1 MTAEMFYT
9 LKDKQDDLLLAPTN
23 FAVLGAPYG
32 SEIPET
38 LTDDTGYLIEMP
50 AGWFSFG
57 EIQKAAGVNLAPSL
71 SVTGPEGYGSP
82 GRRRDLVESE
92 GFNVEFTA
100 QESRL
105 KTLDA
110 AMDIDT
116 ANPINGASGTDIR
129 FRKRRTRKLPEYSL
143 AFIALDGDPG
153 QEIYPYFIF
162 PRMTN
167 TNRATLGL
175 TETNIME
182 YAMTME
188 MKDDGKTDP
197 FYFGLAGPGAAAFV
211 AAAGLEDLAG
221 GAEGASAQTV
231 SLPAGG
237 EVIDDEPTE

>member
-1 MTAEMFYT
+1 MTADMFYT

-23 FAVLGAPYG
+23 FAVLGAPFG
-32 SEIPET
+32 SEIPT
-38 LTDDTGYLIEMP
+38 SLTGPDGYLTEMP
-50 AGWFSFG
+50 EGWFSFG
-57 EIQKAAGVNLAPSL
+57 EIQKAAGVSLAPSL
-71 SVTGPEGYGSP
+71 AVTGPEGYGSP

-92 GFNVEFTA
+92 GFTVEFTA

-116 ANPINGASGTDIR
+116 ANPITTEDGTDIR

-143 AFIALDGDPG
+143 AFIALDGDTDN
-153 QEIYPYFIF
+153 EIYPYFIF

-167 TNRATLGL
+167 TNRATLAL

-188 MKDDGKTDP
+188 MKDDGSTDP

-211 AAAGLEDLAG
+211 DAAGLA
-221 GAEGASAQTV
+221 
-231 SLPAGG
+231 LPAGG
-237 EVIDDEPTE
+237 EPVTP